1 MLSLYNCYA
10 CGVLLFSRGSRY
22 GVSYAE
28 MESARNPRPP
38 PGCNL
43 TPSQL
48 SGYALSQQVPMREC
62 ALYPQ
67 ENMPLATQSNL
78 GHNFV
83 PYMRQSKTS
92 IATSRTDDL
101 RVESDISEE
110 NSFQA
115 FPVCH
120 VTGKSIR
127 PISSRENCKPEAGQ
141 ETGSKGKR
149 QSSLRQSHR
158 SKSNERRK
166 PEKSVS
172 FRGPISSD

>member
-1 MLSLYNCYA
+1 MYNIYA
-10 CGVLLFSRGSRY
+10 CGVLLFCRASRY

-28 MESARNPRPP
+28 IESSRNARGPP
-38 PGCNL
+38 QSGL
-43 TPSQL
+43 ITPSQL

-67 ENMPLATQSNL
+67 ENIPIASQSNL
-78 GHNFV
+78 GHSNMGHNFV
-83 PYMRQSKTS
+83 PYSMRQSKTS
-92 IATSRTDDL
+92 IATNRTDDL

-127 PISSRENCKPEAGQ
+127 PVKPESSQ
-141 ETGSKGKR
+141 DPETKTKR